1 MFLVY
6 LYNVLLKPRLN
17 QDSCKTFRI
26 ICLLCLL
33 QGSQDIRKTSLKS
46 KKHFSAAITI
56 CTFLKGMLVVY
67 EFALSETHHF
77 LTGILQWFVAQ
88 FHCLKKHR
96 TWRALPFQKDL
107 SKKYFF
113 KHCSCR
119 QNSILY
125 VKRNSMF
132 FAGNTW
138 YFEQVLFLW
147 KTPHLSNENC
157 VSQTLH
163 IFNWQLYLSKE
174 YFKYKQKICWM
185 LPAFLNLTL
194 HWFNPCFIFGRCV
207 LYIKHCPGGILHPL
221 KKDACFEWTSFI

>member
-1 MFLVY
+1 MYFFERNAGCLRVCIVRNTPLSDRNTVLVCSAIS
-6 LYNVLLKPRLN
+6 LLEKNTELEERYPF
-17 QDSCKTFRI
+17 KRI
-26 ICLLCLL
+26 C
-33 QGSQDIRKTSLKS
+33 QRN
-46 KKHFSAAITI
+46 
-56 CTFLKGMLVVY
+56 TFLSIAVVDRIAYYMSKG
-67 EFALSETHHF
+67 
-77 LTGILQWFVAQ
+77 IP
-88 FHCLKKHR
+88 C
-96 TWRALPFQKDL
+96 
-107 SKKYFF
+107 
-113 KHCSCR
+113 
-119 QNSILY
+119 
-125 VKRNSMF
+125 F

-163 IFNWQLYLSKE
+163 IFNWQLYHSKE

>member
-1 MFLVY
+1 MVCSAISLLEKNTELEERYPFKRICQRNAFLSIAV
-6 LYNVLLKPRLN
+6 V
-17 QDSCKTFRI
+17 DRI
-26 ICLLCLL
+26 AYYM
-33 QGSQDIRKTSLKS
+33 S
-46 KKHFSAAITI
+46 K
-56 CTFLKGMLVVY
+56 
-67 EFALSETHHF
+67 
-77 LTGILQWFVAQ
+77 GIL
-88 FHCLKKHR
+88 C
-96 TWRALPFQKDL
+96 
-107 SKKYFF
+107 
-113 KHCSCR
+113 
-119 QNSILY
+119 
-125 VKRNSMF
+125 F